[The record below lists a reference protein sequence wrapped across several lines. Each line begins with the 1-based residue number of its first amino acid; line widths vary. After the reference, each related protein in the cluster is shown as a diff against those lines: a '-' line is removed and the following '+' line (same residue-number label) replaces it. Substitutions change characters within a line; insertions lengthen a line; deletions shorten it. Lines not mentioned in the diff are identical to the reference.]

1 MSTKIISSS
10 MHREENLYQ
19 SLIWVKFTIIVSE
32 VHFKRN
38 EFFLCRF
45 KHEANS
51 YRNKAMNFLDIHYMH
66 KAERKKYVKLKQ
78 EEEEES
84 NLTFS
89 LPVIGDQS

>member
-1 MSTKIISSS
+1 
-10 MHREENLYQ
+10 
-19 SLIWVKFTIIVSE
+19 
-32 VHFKRN
+32 
-38 EFFLCRF
+38 
-45 KHEANS
+45 
-51 YRNKAMNFLDIHYMH
+51 MNFLDIHYMH